1 MNQLQIAMK
10 KTTSLVQRS
19 NMMRMTQHL
28 ILPTTTLMADRLLFS
43 TRKNVQPSIRGRKA
57 PLPRAVPSTISYY
70 AKPQVFK
77 VDKDLVTKLFNDM
90 NAAKVNCIQKRA
102 FATLQ
107 DYHQDYYHMNEEI
120 FDCHLR
126 QRENEMLRHKSGPLR
141 RLQKLCKDAIRGNMH
156 EISPKR
162 EVKVLDIGSTPSDLP
177 LSIAKEFPSA
187 SCESWNLCEES
198 STSVALD
205 AMAFPNMK
213 VNYSTDIT
221 RNLKS
226 LEDRSCD
233 LVTSCFG
240 LQSMENPSGAINE
253 IHR

>member
-1 MNQLQIAMK
+1 MNQLQIATK
-10 KTTSLVQRS
+10 KTTSLVLRS
-19 NMMRMTQHL
+19 SMMRVNQQV
-28 ILPTTTLMADRLLFS
+28 ILPTTALMADRLLYS
-43 TRKNVQPSIRGRKA
+43 TKKTIQPSIRGRKV
-57 PLPRAVPSTISYY
+57 PLPKVVPSTISYY

-77 VDKDLVTKLFNDM
+77 VNKDLVTKLFNDM
-90 NAAKVNCIQKRA
+90 NATKVNCMQKRA
-102 FATLQ
+102 FASLQ
-107 DYHQDYYHMNEEI
+107 EDYHANEEI

-156 EISPKR
+156 DISPKR
-162 EVKVLDIGSTPSDLP
+162 EVKVLDIGSTPTDLP
-177 LSIAKEFPSA
+177 SSIAKEFPSA

-205 AMAFPNMK
+205 AMAQSIPNMK
-213 VNYSTDIT
+213 VNYSTDTI

-240 LQSMENPSGAINE
+240 LQSMENPSEAIKE

>member
-187 SCESWNLCEES
+187 SC
-198 STSVALD
+198 
-205 AMAFPNMK
+205 
-213 VNYSTDIT
+213 
-221 RNLKS
+221 
-226 LEDRSCD
+226 
-233 LVTSCFG
+233 
-240 LQSMENPSGAINE
+240 
-253 IHR
+253 